1 MDFRGD
7 GHLWFLLLSAL
18 ALCHCEGPL
27 PRGYLVA
34 APSVFRAGVEEAISV
49 TFFNPAAETAVQ
61 ACLAVHGETVAH
73 SRGDVFEKG
82 VIKLKVPRG
91 LRGQAHLRVWG
102 SHNSTSKSD
111 DAFSFQNSTTITV
124 EQRGSTVLIQTDKPV
139 YKPKQRVLANF
150 IIISPEL
157 RPINEKVEAYIVDPR
172 GSRMV
177 QWSDLHHICCG
188 IMNVSFPISEQPIF
202 GEWMIFVELHSHTYN
217 KSFEVQKY
225 VLPKFEVDISTPS
238 FIRNLNVCD
247 KARVRA
253 RYTFGKPVRGKATV
267 NMTVNGVGYYRQDLG
282 MPVLKT
288 FEVDGAASF
297 DICVKDLMP
306 PNVPEHFRG
315 ALSVWATV
323 VASDGSKQIAFDDS
337 TLVHKQLV
345 DIKYS
350 RETRK
355 QFKPGLP
362 YHGKLEVTYP
372 DGSPADG
379 VTVRIKAELAA
390 KDNIYT
396 SELVSRDGIVAFQI
410 HSIPTMAQY
419 VWLEA
424 KVTAIDGREVGDQY
438 LSNFMSITGW
448 FSPSKCHLQ
457 LQPPAAPLKVG
468 EEAKVAIRSTC
479 PCNVSLH
486 YEVAARGNIVQSG
499 AQSPPGSAVP
509 AAAGADPGARL
520 PPPPRRRR
528 RDALVFDKNADVT
541 RGSQEQAESVGKS
554 AVEEP
559 VEVCEMWLRV
569 PVTHAM
575 VPSSRLLVY
584 YVRAN
589 GEGVADSV
597 QIPVKPSFE
606 NEVSLELSQNETS
619 PGDKVDIVVRAAKGS
634 CACVAAVDKSVHLLK
649 PGYQLSKEKVFKELA
664 EFDVSES
671 YGTSKEDSHFWWPG
685 ISSRR
690 RRSSIFPWH
699 WDITKDARFAFT
711 EAGLTVMT
719 DIVRLN
725 HRQNGGMF
733 TEEAGPAFQPH
744 TGAFFSATA
753 HGRAASRADKRKR
766 TFFPETWIWHCFNT
780 SAATGEARLQ
790 VEVPDSITSWV
801 AEALAISPAQG
812 LGLAPARSLRTFKP
826 FFVDFTLPYALIR
839 GEQAK
844 VPLTVHNY
852 MPLCAEVHVKVT
864 VPKGVKFVGHHGKQH
879 LTRKMCVEAD
889 ETKTTS
895 LVLSFAE
902 LGQTNITA
910 RAFAYGEASC
920 CEEGAQTLK
929 GAKYVEEVAPER
941 RTPMGLD
948 YIMRSVL
955 VEAEGMP
962 REYTYSVFF
971 CPNEHIHISTPNKYE
986 YQYVQK
992 PARITHFALAVKAHN
1007 DARLALAPTHADSP
1021 DMLELVLG
1029 GQHNTRSWIAV
1040 GRSGPALASAATP
1053 DLLSWDEF
1061 RTFWVSWAD
1070 GLVQVGRGQL
1080 PSPETVMV
1088 RWQAPRPLR
1097 VNYVGL
1103 STGWGSLGE
1112 FKIWR
1117 KEESDGNHNE
1127 AFTLAVPHSV
1137 VPGSERAT
1145 ASMIGDVM
1153 GPTLNN
1159 LDNLLKL
1166 PFGCGEQNMIHFA
1179 PNVFV
1184 LKYLQRTKQLVA
1196 DVRTEVTDY
1205 LLQGYQRQLTYK
1217 RQDGSYSAFGERDS
1231 SGSMWLTAFVLKSFA
1246 QSRAFI
1252 YIDPK
1257 ELAAAKAWIINHQKE
1272 DGSFPAVGR
1281 ILNKDIQGGIHGK
1294 ISLTA
1299 YVVAAL
1305 IETGTDNEGEK
1316 TAVARAKVFLESNM
1330 YSAEDPYTTALSA
1343 YALTLLHSSYAP
1355 VALRR
1360 LNNVAITQDGLKHWS
1375 LSGTTVTNDDTFM
1388 GFSDGLSQSVV
1399 SAEVEMTAYALL
1411 TYTALGDVATA
1422 LPIVKWLSQQRNAQG
1437 GFSSTQDTCVAL
1449 QSLSEYAIL
1458 SYIGGVNLTI
1468 SLASTNLD
1476 FQESFELNK
1485 DNKKILQTA
1494 TIPSIPTGL
1503 FVSAKGEGCCL
1514 MQIDVSYNVPD
1525 PAAKP
1530 AFQLTVELTEPR
1542 GTRAPSSLDQ
1552 IQDNR
1557 SERPHARRHPP
1568 PLPPP
1573 HPGSASGSSD
1583 NDDDDPAAHHDSKEY
1598 KVTLEVCARWLQTG
1612 SSNMAVLEV
1621 PLLSGFRADVES
1633 LEQVLLDK
1641 KLGLKRYELD
1651 GRKVLFYF
1659 DEIPNQCMTCV
1670 KFHADREYIVGQTA
1684 PVPVK
1689 IYDYYEPALE
1699 ATRFYNASANSPL
1712 ARELCEGKSCN
1723 EVESSTN
1730 QWIGFSSGSSCNVVY
1745 GCGEENRFSER
1756 CTCYRDCGYDGEPV
1770 CGSDG
1775 VLYPNRCQL
1784 EVAACRNNTR
1794 LEQVPVAHC
1803 AASQVSSLEEPREI
1817 EGLQLPPPVRFLPPP
1832 PEPVPGETSDIFYE
1846 GAERDYEEET
1856 FVSDTDGE
1864 TFDVAYEEGHR
1875 VEQIGRIESDGGRAD
1890 VNAEVQEQR
1899 RGKDVQRDDAATA
1912 DLTRQGDTVVALP
1925 KLHRAADDGRESI
1938 GADGLAGGGDGGD
1951 NAHVDKAKQ
1960 GQHALV
1966 RHLEIEKVESRVEP
1980 EARRGTY
1987 EEDVLQ
1993 IREMEAEL
2001 GDTLRAEGELT
2012 EPATKEVPQR
2022 VSWEHL
2028 EQRAEIPPQ
2037 QFFEEGGEQEKEAAE
2052 TETQSK
2058 DNADTRDEL
2067 PRVSN
2072 VRNVQQPGTDD
2083 REQEGQGQSAPE
2095 DLLSQIA
2102 QEGVGRRF
2110 EDSEAVPLTTKDLES
2125 AFVPRED

>member
-1 MDFRGD
+1 QVGNTWRC
-7 GHLWFLLLSAL
+7 LLSLFFCCFIL
-18 ALCHCEGPL
+18 AFS
-27 PRGYLVA
+27 GYLVA

-82 VIKLKVPRG
+82 VIKLKVLTKVPRG

-111 DAFSFQNSTTITV
+111 AFSFQNSTTITV
-124 EQRGSTVLIQTDKPV
+124 EQKGSTVLIQTDKPV

-157 RPINEKVEAYIVDPR
+157 RPINEKVEAYIVIQDPR

-177 QWSDLHHICCG
+177 QWSDLHPICCG

-323 VASDGSKQIAFDDS
+323 VASDGSKQITFDDS

-499 AQSPPGSAVP
+499 AQSPPGMPTPLTGHRSRRNAPPRAVP
-509 AAAGADPGARL
+509 
-520 PPPPRRRR
+520 
-528 RDALVFDKNADVT
+528 
-541 RGSQEQAESVGKS
+541 ESVGKS

-559 VEVCEMWLRV
+559 VKVCEMWLRI

-584 YVRAN
+584 HVRAN

-649 PGYQLSKEKVFKELA
+649 PGYQLSTEKVFKELA

-699 WDITKDARFAFT
+699 WDITKDTRFAFT
-711 EAGLTVMT
+711 WPLQVEHTSV
-719 DIVRLN
+719 LN
-725 HRQNGGMF
+725 RPDTLQFSHFGNNFRAQ
-733 TEEAGPAFQPH
+733 H
-744 TGAFFSATA
+744 CGAFLWSASVQPCSSCCA
-753 HGRAASRADKRKR
+753 VAPCGESPLLQQCAAFVGRADKRKR

-780 SAATGEARLQ
+780 RATGEARLQ

-902 LGQTNITA
+902 LGQTNITVMPVCSPA
-910 RAFAYGEASC
+910 CSASVCVRRGELLRGG
-920 CEEGAQTLK
+920 GADAQGRQL
-929 GAKYVEEVAPER
+929 R
-941 RTPMGLD
+941 MQ
-948 YIMRSVL
+948 
-955 VEAEGMP
+955 AEGMP

-971 CPNEHIHISTPNKYE
+971 CPNE
-986 YQYVQK
+986 
-992 PARITHFALAVKAHN
+992 
-1007 DARLALAPTHADSP
+1007 
-1021 DMLELVLG
+1021 
-1029 GQHNTRSWIAV
+1029 NT
-1040 GRSGPALASAATP
+1040 
-1053 DLLSWDEF
+1053 
-1061 RTFWVSWAD
+1061 
-1070 GLVQVGRGQL
+1070 
-1080 PSPETVMV
+1080 
-1088 RWQAPRPLR
+1088 
-1097 VNYVGL
+1097 
-1103 STGWGSLGE
+1103 
-1112 FKIWR
+1112 K
-1117 KEESDGNHNE
+1117 GNHNE

-1184 LKYLQRTKQLVA
+1184 LKYLQQTKQLVA
-1196 DVRTEVTDY
+1196 DVRTEATDY

-1299 YVVAAL
+1299 YVLAAL
-1305 IETGTDNEGEK
+1305 METGTDNEGEK
-1316 TAVARAKVFLESNM
+1316 TAVARAKMFLESNM

-1494 TIPSIPTGL
+1494 TVSQNVL
-1503 FVSAKGEGCCL
+1503 FQTKSPICAKGEGCCL

-1542 GTRAPSSLDQ
+1542 STRAQ
-1552 IQDNR
+1552 IKKNK
-1557 SERPHARRHPP
+1557 HGRHSCV
-1568 PLPPP
+1568 
-1573 HPGSASGSSD
+1573 HRCTCC
-1583 NDDDDPAAHHDSKEY
+1583 
-1598 KVTLEVCARWLQTG
+1598 VFTCACRWLQTG

-1689 IYDYYEPALE
+1689 IYDYYEP
-1699 ATRFYNASANSPL
+1699 
-1712 ARELCEGKSCN
+1712 
-1723 EVESSTN
+1723 
-1730 QWIGFSSGSSCNVVY
+1730 GSS
-1745 GCGEENRFSER
+1745 
-1756 CTCYRDCGYDGEPV
+1756 RD
-1770 CGSDG
+1770 
-1775 VLYPNRCQL
+1775 
-1784 EVAACRNNTR
+1784 
-1794 LEQVPVAHC
+1794 
-1803 AASQVSSLEEPREI
+1803 SL
-1817 EGLQLPPPVRFLPPP
+1817 
-1832 PEPVPGETSDIFYE
+1832 
-1846 GAERDYEEET
+1846 
-1856 FVSDTDGE
+1856 
-1864 TFDVAYEEGHR
+1864 
-1875 VEQIGRIESDGGRAD
+1875 
-1890 VNAEVQEQR
+1890 
-1899 RGKDVQRDDAATA
+1899 
-1912 DLTRQGDTVVALP
+1912 
-1925 KLHRAADDGRESI
+1925 
-1938 GADGLAGGGDGGD
+1938 
-1951 NAHVDKAKQ
+1951 
-1960 GQHALV
+1960 
-1966 RHLEIEKVESRVEP
+1966 
-1980 EARRGTY
+1980 
-1987 EEDVLQ
+1987 
-1993 IREMEAEL
+1993 
-2001 GDTLRAEGELT
+2001 
-2012 EPATKEVPQR
+2012 
-2022 VSWEHL
+2022 
-2028 EQRAEIPPQ
+2028 
-2037 QFFEEGGEQEKEAAE
+2037 
-2052 TETQSK
+2052 
-2058 DNADTRDEL
+2058 
-2067 PRVSN
+2067 
-2072 VRNVQQPGTDD
+2072 
-2083 REQEGQGQSAPE
+2083 
-2095 DLLSQIA
+2095 
-2102 QEGVGRRF
+2102 
-2110 EDSEAVPLTTKDLES
+2110 
-2125 AFVPRED
+2125 